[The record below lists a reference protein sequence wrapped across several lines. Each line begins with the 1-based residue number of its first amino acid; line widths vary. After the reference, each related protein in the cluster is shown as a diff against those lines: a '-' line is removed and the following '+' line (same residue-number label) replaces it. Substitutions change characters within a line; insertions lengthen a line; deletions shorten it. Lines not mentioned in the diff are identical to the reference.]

1 MQERSRLDVNESGD
15 SAPSKRRPSV
25 NLRKKKGRVQRWQPQ
40 LAVPAS
46 RGQANGFL
54 KQRQKYQ
61 LFRFRSDPALD
72 PPTRRNCAADCEQS
86 FLDRASAGVRLIE
99 AGEFCRFIAL
109 RS

>member
-1 MQERSRLDVNESGD
+1 MSPVIQPHPNVGRASTYV
-15 SAPSKRRPSV
+15 K
-25 NLRKKKGRVQRWQPQ
+25 KKKGSVQRWQPQ

-61 LFRFRSDPALD
+61 LFRFRSEPALD